1 MRRERGRALLARGS
15 RAIHD
20 GRYRKAASALEQAVR
35 AYETADGS
43 SHPELA
49 APLTQL
55 ALAYRH
61 LGRFVDAGM
70 AYQRALHI
78 LQAAGEGE
86 SVEAAD
92 VFHNLGALEYAAGNW
107 LRGEPYAREAVRIRT
122 RLLGRDHPAVASDL
136 AALAALL
143 QKQQKLA
150 EAERLSTRALAVLE
164 REYGPEHH
172 LVAVALTHLAG
183 VRHQRGAKAEAER
196 LCRRALEIE
205 EAQLGPTHPKI
216 ASTLDALAAVLRDSR
231 RADEAD
237 VLLRRATRLLVRE
250 VGPRHPHVAA
260 CLYNHASVLKKLG
273 QKDAAARLIRK
284 ATRIRS
290 TVDAMNDEGVAV
302 TGTINPLYA
311 NYRLSAKRSDI
322 HRLGVFA
329 EDAIPKGRKVIEYTG
344 ERITAKESGRRWN
357 PKRSYLF
364 ELTTRVHLDGA
375 IGGSGAEY
383 INHSCDPNLKTR
395 IVRKHILYYSVKD
408 IAPGDELTV
417 DYHYDH
423 DTDRMPC
430 HCGAPTCRGTL
441 NLPPPEKKRKSR
453 T

>member
-1 MRRERGRALLARGS
+1 
-15 RAIHD
+15 
-20 GRYRKAASALEQAVR
+20 
-35 AYETADGS
+35 
-43 SHPELA
+43 
-49 APLTQL
+49 
-55 ALAYRH
+55 
-61 LGRFVDAGM
+61 
-70 AYQRALHI
+70 
-78 LQAAGEGE
+78 
-86 SVEAAD
+86 
-92 VFHNLGALEYAAGNW
+92 
-107 LRGEPYAREAVRIRT
+107 
-122 RLLGRDHPAVASDL
+122 
-136 AALAALL
+136 
-143 QKQQKLA
+143 
-150 EAERLSTRALAVLE
+150 
-164 REYGPEHH
+164 
-172 LVAVALTHLAG
+172 
-183 VRHQRGAKAEAER
+183 
-196 LCRRALEIE
+196 
-205 EAQLGPTHPKI
+205 
-216 ASTLDALAAVLRDSR
+216 
-231 RADEAD
+231 
-237 VLLRRATRLLVRE
+237 
-250 VGPRHPHVAA
+250 
-260 CLYNHASVLKKLG
+260 VLKKLG